1 MAPISERPISERVV
15 MVSGAARGLGRAIAA
30 RLYADGYTLSL
41 GARDPRAL
49 ESAHAAM
56 DRARVLFHR
65 HDAMDAKTGEAW
77 VGATVAR
84 FGRIDGLVNNAG
96 LLRQFTVEEADGE
109 ALDAMWAVNAK
120 GPMLLA
126 RAAFPYLKKSGAGRV
141 VNVSS
146 LSGLRVRRLDFVG
159 YSMTKFALVALTH
172 AIRQEGWEH
181 GIRATAF
188 CPSII
193 ETEMSAGLGFPKGQ
207 ALSPETAADLVAT
220 VLSLPNTA
228 SIAELPVNVFAEPNY

>member
-1 MAPISERPISERVV
+1 MQPNAERVV
-15 MVSGAARGLGRAIAA
+15 MVSGAGRGLGRAIAA
-30 RLYADGYTLSL
+30 RLHSDGYKLSL
-41 GARDPRAL
+41 GARDSNAL
-49 ESAHAAM
+49 EKAHGAM

-65 HDAMDAKTGEAW
+65 YDATDPKTGEDW
-77 VGATVAR
+77 VNATVAR

-96 LLRQFTVEEADGE
+96 ALRQFTVEKADGE

-120 GPMLLA
+120 GPLLLA
-126 RAAFPYLKKSGAGRV
+126 RAAFPHLKKSGAGRV

-146 LSGLRVRRLDFVG
+146 LSGLRVRRTDFVG

-188 CPSII
+188 CPSVID
-193 ETEMSAGLGFPKGQ
+193 TEMAAGLGMPRDQ
-207 ALSPETAADLVAT
+207 VLSQETAADLISM
-220 VLSLPNTA
+220 VLALPNTA
-228 SIAELPVNVFAEPNY
+228 SIAELPVNVFAEPSY